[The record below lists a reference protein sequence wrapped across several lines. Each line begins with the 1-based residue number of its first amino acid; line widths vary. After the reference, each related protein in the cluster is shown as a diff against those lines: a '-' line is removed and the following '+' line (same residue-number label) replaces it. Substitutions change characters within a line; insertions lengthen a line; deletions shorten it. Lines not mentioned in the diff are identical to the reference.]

1 MFLYLSR
8 EFNFQTS
15 LVNCDCTCGRAS
27 SSPSPPSQLV
37 PGKLPQRFYN
47 AFGAAPAS
55 ARSRFDLRSGKSRVN
70 FALCFANRS
79 SRSRSCQD
87 LLAPPARVPT
97 FVNLSLGRRKSADGL
112 DVCANFEFGNSFYSS
127 LVFYF
132 WRILIFVFFV
142 QGSEKNFLLFCNI
155 ITIYMFF
162 LLEIYKIGIQI
173 FN

>member
-27 SSPSPPSQLV
+27 SSPSPLSQLV

-97 FVNLSLGRRKSADGL
+97 FVNLSLGGGKALMASMF
-112 DVCANFEFGNSFYSS
+112 VQISS
-127 LVFYF
+127 LE
-132 WRILIFVFFV
+132 IPLIPR
-142 QGSEKNFLLFCNI
+142 
-155 ITIYMFF
+155 
-162 LLEIYKIGIQI
+162 
-173 FN
+173 

>member
-27 SSPSPPSQLV
+27 SSPSPLSQLV

-97 FVNLSLGRRKSADGL
+97 FVNLSLGGGKALMASMF
-112 DVCANFEFGNSFYSS
+112 VQISS
-127 LVFYF
+127 LETPFIPPLVFYF
-132 WRILIFVFFV
+132 WRVLIFVFV
-142 QGSEKNFLLFCNI
+142 RSRKREELFI
-155 ITIYMFF
+155 I
-162 LLEIYKIGIQI
+162 L
-173 FN
+173 